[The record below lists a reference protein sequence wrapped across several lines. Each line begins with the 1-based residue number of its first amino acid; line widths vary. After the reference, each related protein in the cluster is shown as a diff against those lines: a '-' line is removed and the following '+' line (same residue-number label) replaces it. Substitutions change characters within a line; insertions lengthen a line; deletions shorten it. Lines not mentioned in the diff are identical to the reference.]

1 MAAARA
7 RGWCVRDLDC
17 VRGSQLESSGV
28 ATSSSGHPDTRVTS
42 YMKRRLYTS
51 WADEKD
57 KNSGVCCKNLTVE
70 SVSDFCAIK

>member
-28 ATSSSGHPDTRVTS
+28 ATSSSGHQVTS
-42 YMKRRLYTS
+42 YMKGRLYTG
-51 WADEKD
+51 WADGKD
-57 KNSGVCCKNLTVE
+57 KNSGVCFKNLTVE
-70 SVSDFCAIK
+70 TVSDFCAIK